1 MNVRTSCPRPSVLHP
16 KSEFAIGESHE
27 LKAIET
33 LIARAKQLIQDA
45 LTVADA
51 AGDVAVVRKIKP
63 LLARVS
69 DVEADIEGH
78 IKAAGQGQ
86 S

>member
-1 MNVRTSCPRPSVLHP
+1 MALAV
-16 KSEFAIGESHE
+16 HE

-69 DVEADIEGH
+69 DVEVDIEGH

-86 S
+86 P

>member
-1 MNVRTSCPRPSVLHP
+1 MALAVQ
-16 KSEFAIGESHE
+16 E

-51 AGDVAVVRKIKP
+51 AGGVAVVRKIKP

-86 S
+86 P

>member
-1 MNVRTSCPRPSVLHP
+1 MALAV
-16 KSEFAIGESHE
+16 HE

-33 LIARAKQLIQDA
+33 LIARAKRLVQDA

-69 DVEADIEGH
+69 DVEAEIEGH

-86 S
+86 P

>member
-1 MNVRTSCPRPSVLHP
+1 MALAV
-16 KSEFAIGESHE
+16 HE

-86 S
+86 P

>member
-1 MNVRTSCPRPSVLHP
+1 MALAV
-16 KSEFAIGESHE
+16 HE

-33 LIARAKQLIQDA
+33 LIARAKQLIKDA

-69 DVEADIEGH
+69 DVEADIEGR
-78 IKAAGQGQ
+78 IKGAGPGLP
-86 S
+86 

>member
-1 MNVRTSCPRPSVLHP
+1 MALGVV
-16 KSEFAIGESHE
+16 E

-33 LIARAKQLIQDA
+33 LIARAKQFVNDA
-45 LTVADA
+45 LMVADN

-69 DVEADIEGH
+69 DVEADIEGR
-78 IKAAGQGQ
+78 IKAVGQ
-86 S
+86 SQP

>member
-1 MNVRTSCPRPSVLHP
+1 MALAV
-16 KSEFAIGESHE
+16 HE

-33 LIARAKQLIQDA
+33 LIARAKRLVQDA

-86 S
+86 P

>member
-1 MNVRTSCPRPSVLHP
+1 MALAV
-16 KSEFAIGESHE
+16 HE

-78 IKAAGQGQ
+78 IRPGKASHEG
-86 S
+86 

>member
-1 MNVRTSCPRPSVLHP
+1 MALAVQ
-16 KSEFAIGESHE
+16 E

-86 S
+86 P

>member
-1 MNVRTSCPRPSVLHP
+1 MALAV
-16 KSEFAIGESHE
+16 HE

-69 DVEADIEGH
+69 DVEADIESH

-86 S
+86 P

>member
-1 MNVRTSCPRPSVLHP
+1 MALAV
-16 KSEFAIGESHE
+16 HE

-33 LIARAKQLIQDA
+33 LIARAKQLVQDA

-86 S
+86 P

>member
-1 MNVRTSCPRPSVLHP
+1 MALAV
-16 KSEFAIGESHE
+16 HE

-51 AGDVAVVRKIKP
+51 AGDVAVLRKIKP

-86 S
+86 P

>member
-1 MNVRTSCPRPSVLHP
+1 MALAV
-16 KSEFAIGESHE
+16 HE

-69 DVEADIEGH
+69 DVEADIEGQ

-86 S
+86 P

>member
-1 MNVRTSCPRPSVLHP
+1 MALAVQ
-16 KSEFAIGESHE
+16 E

-51 AGDVAVVRKIKP
+51 AGDVSVVRKIKP